1 MSTIVEIQKQGKLLK
16 KALIVCNGN
25 PPPKSL
31 LSQLWEKTTYRVAA
45 DGGANLLL
53 KSKYTPD
60 AVVGDFDSIEPKTRE
75 QMPNSKYLHIPEQD
89 TNDADKAIHHCLEQG
104 MTEVH
109 LFGADGGRADQFLA
123 NLEVMLRYSRQA
135 RLVLW
140 SSRERMEFIHDS
152 WQETLAP
159 ETVVSLLP
167 IFGPVQSVVT
177 SGLVYPLEGRH
188 LIPGQP
194 PSGVSNQ
201 VTDETVR
208 LSCESGALLLCVQH
222 TPNGVS
228 PVFSR

>member
-1 MSTIVEIQKQGKLLK
+1 MTATHEQSSGPQRRAVV
-16 KALIVCNGN
+16 VCNGEA
-25 PPPKSL
+25 PTRDL
-31 LSQLWEKTTYRVAA
+31 LLQKWSAVDLRVAA
-45 DGGANLLL
+45 DGGGNTLAALGL
-53 KSKYTPD
+53 SAD
-60 AVVGDFDSIEPKTRE
+60 VVVGDLDSL
-75 QMPNSKYLHIPEQD
+75 SPEVRKSLPPEAIYHVPGQD

-123 NLEVMLRYSRQA
+123 NLEVMLRYSREA

-177 SGLVYPLEGRH
+177 SGLAYPLEGRH

-208 LSCESGALLLCVQH
+208 ISCESGALLLCVQH